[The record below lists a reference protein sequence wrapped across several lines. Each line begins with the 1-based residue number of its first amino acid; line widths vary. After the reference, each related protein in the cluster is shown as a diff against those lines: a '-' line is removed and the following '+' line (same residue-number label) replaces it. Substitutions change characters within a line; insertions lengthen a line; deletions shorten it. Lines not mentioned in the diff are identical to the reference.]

1 MREKSFGVLPTA
13 PFEYLKKEVR
23 MVDIQ
28 VHVRTQA
35 GKFVAVIPPAGITTE
50 KLLGNY
56 SGRIKTGD
64 VCSMTIIPSKNG
76 KGEEQFR
83 LIKEHDLCVLAE
95 KIDRRLEDGKTVI
108 ITLQ

>member
-1 MREKSFGVLPTA
+1 
-13 PFEYLKKEVR
+13 
-23 MVDIQ
+23 MVDIR

-35 GKFVAVIPPAGITTE
+35 GKFAVVIPPAGITTE